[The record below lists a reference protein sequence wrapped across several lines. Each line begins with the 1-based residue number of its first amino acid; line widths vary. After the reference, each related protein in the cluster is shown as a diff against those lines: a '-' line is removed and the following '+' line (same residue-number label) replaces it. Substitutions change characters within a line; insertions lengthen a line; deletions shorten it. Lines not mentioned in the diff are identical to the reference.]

1 MDTQNIVVT
10 FHTSPEQKAL
20 YREVLGS
27 AASVTILDEI
37 APSQRNEILE
47 RAHILLAWKFPHEIS
62 PQDYPHLRQVR
73 FIQPA
78 LVRGC

>member
-27 AASVTILDEI
+27 AASLTFLDEI
-37 APSQRNEILE
+37 APSQRSEILE
-47 RAHILLAWKFPHEIS
+47 HAQIVLAWNFPREIS
-62 PQDYPHLRQVR
+62 P
-73 FIQPA
+73 
-78 LVRGC
+78 